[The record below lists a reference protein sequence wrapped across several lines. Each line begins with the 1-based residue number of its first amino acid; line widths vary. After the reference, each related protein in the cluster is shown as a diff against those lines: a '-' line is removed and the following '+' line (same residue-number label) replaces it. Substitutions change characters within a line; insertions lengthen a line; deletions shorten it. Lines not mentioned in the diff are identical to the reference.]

1 LQNLSIKSIEI
12 SIKILILRAY
22 SSNPKYIKIIG
33 RKKYMM
39 IIVRLYPK
47 MDLNK
52 IWNYVENVIP
62 KEATKEVTPLYATQ
76 TEGMMEVGVIFDV
89 KNLDSIAH
97 FLTETLSKCEECHH
111 SKTISLMK
119 PVFFPIPK
127 EKPENV
133 QRYIIRIYTHPKN
146 YKMIYNYLINY
157 KYPFNLFPVYISYS
171 LGDEDIVMNV
181 AADSSATVNNFL
193 KEKIR
198 TMDGVDSSSF
208 YPVVKAKRFAP
219 LKKLIEEQ
227 KKHLAER
234 AKKIPKG
241 EMDEDFDWV
250 EDFEEYALLT
260 GAFPRD
266 LE

>member
-1 LQNLSIKSIEI
+1 
-12 SIKILILRAY
+12 
-22 SSNPKYIKIIG
+22 
-33 RKKYMM
+33 MM
-39 IIVRLYPK
+39 IIVRLFPK

-52 IWNYVENVIP
+52 TWEFVENVIA
-62 KEATKEVTPLYATQ
+62 KETTEGVTPLYATQ
-76 TEGMMEVGVIFDV
+76 AEGMMSVAVIFDI
-89 KNLDSIAH
+89 KDPDNIAH
-97 FLTETLSKCEECHH
+97 FLTETLSKCEHCHH

-127 EKPENV
+127 DKPENI
-133 QRYIIRIYTHPKN
+133 QRYIIRMYTHPKN
-146 YKMIYNYLINY
+146 YKAIYNYLIDY
-157 KYPFNLFPVYISYS
+157 RYPFNLFPIYVSYS

-181 AADSSATVNNFL
+181 AADSSTTVNNFL

-198 TMDGVDSSSF
+198 TMDGVDSASF

-219 LKKLIEEQ
+219 LAKLIEEQ

-241 EMDEDFDWV
+241 QMDEDFDWI
-250 EDFEEYALLT
+250 EGFEEYALLT